1 MRITTKGT
9 KSMLLYGTLLLL
21 LMQIPLFVLFDKGRE
36 GQILYL
42 FLVVLV
48 ILTIWKGAITGLIS
62 SLILIF
68 VSGSILLYMSI
79 AGTIST
85 INDAFSIQL
94 FLVYGVLLLVLILC
108 AGKVNELLLLQEQR
122 ISHLQQSVNRFVAID
137 VETGF
142 DNETRMYLT
151 VNEEMRRANRYKHQF
166 IFILLRLENY
176 KQFEQLYGVNEV
188 QHLWKQL
195 AEKVQQTVRQTDKK
209 FRFGDNQIA
218 LLLTDT
224 SDEFIDVV
232 YEKLDYV
239 LKNHQLLNGRWVTLS
254 YKTSYFLYTSQVERS
269 FEELLT
275 DLEREMR
282 TNEL

>member
-1 MRITTKGT
+1 
-9 KSMLLYGTLLLL
+9 MLLYGTLLLL

-239 LKNHQLLNGRWVTLS
+239 LKNHQLLNGRLVTLS

>member
-1 MRITTKGT
+1 
-9 KSMLLYGTLLLL
+9 MLLYGTLLLL